1 MVQNHNIDVLPMAAV
16 GLILVILMVLIAP
29 MVTSHANTAVAVP
42 AAHTSERDVEEDIAV
57 TMTRD
62 SVLYLNDKK
71 IDPKDLM
78 DSLKLT
84 FAEDPYKLLVV
95 RADREV
101 KYLNVLDILTAC
113 RLAGA
118 QRMACATVLDTA
130 RVYREDTGH
139 AHQ

>member
-1 MVQNHNIDVLPMAAV
+1 
-16 GLILVILMVLIAP
+16 
-29 MVTSHANTAVAVP
+29 
-42 AAHTSERDVEEDIAV
+42 
-57 TMTRD
+57 MTRD